1 MAYLKNGLPPD
12 QRQAIAVHLAG
23 CDVCA
28 QALAEIKWMEA
39 EITAESTHH
48 RPTLTPEASLR
59 IQKQLY
65 RRMRRSLV
73 LQRTRG
79 IFQMAGATIIA
90 ILFFGG
96 ALAFGNQWVQFL
108 AKPEGKVNSGQ
119 LAVSSEQSA
128 VNSEQGAVNSDP
140 THSPFTIHNSP
151 FTIPSPL
158 LPGAPPSTV
167 ARLVL
172 EAALT
177 QDKEALSILFS
188 AMHTIKDPTLNLWLR
203 FGRRCGG
210 SLLADSLEYKTV
222 PHESNGIVR
231 VELWGNGRFLG
242 DLKLRQLNGEWY
254 TVFAP
259 TPYCSLSTVH

>member
-90 ILFFGG
+90 ILFFSGV
-96 ALAFGNQWVQFL
+96 LAFGNQWVQFL
-108 AKPEGKVNSGQ
+108 AKPEGKVNSTQ
-119 LAVSSEQSA
+119 YSVLSEQLV

-140 THSPFTIHNSP
+140 THSPFTI
-151 FTIPSPL
+151 PSPL
-158 LPGAPPSTV
+158 LSGAPPSTV

-177 QDKEALSILFS
+177 QDKETLSILFS

-231 VELWGNGRFLG
+231 VELWRNGRFLG

>member
-96 ALAFGNQWVQFL
+96 VLAFGNQWVQFL
-108 AKPEGKVNSGQ
+108 AKPEGEVNSTQ
-119 LAVSSEQSA
+119 YSVLSEQLV
-128 VNSEQGAVNSDP
+128 VNSEQGAVNSVP
-140 THSPFTIHNSP
+140 LTPHSSLLT
-151 FTIPSPL
+151 PL

-259 TPYCSLSTVH
+259 TPYCSLSTIH